1 MSRPAFGEEL
11 RTTASL
17 AGPLVLGHLSTGLV
31 SFVDNVIAGHHG
43 TRTLA
48 SVTIGT
54 ALYWL
59 PLTVVLGTLMSVP
72 PAVSQLAGAGRRR
85 EIGPL
90 FRQALW
96 LALGLGPLLFAFLTF
111 LPRALGPIGISP
123 EIAPGA
129 TAFLHGLRW
138 GVPAFTLFLVMR
150 YLTDG
155 LHFTLPS
162 MLLSF
167 SGLLLLVP
175 LGYALTFGAF
185 GLPELGARGLGLA
198 SAAVMWWQTAMLA
211 LYLARA
217 KRFADLGLFARFDPP
232 RLSQI
237 RELAAVGVPIGFTV
251 LMEGSLFIAA
261 SLLIGRLG
269 EVPAAAHQVAINVA
283 SLCFMVPLGLAE
295 ATTVRVGHAVGAV
308 DFAGVRR
315 AALAGFLLMLG
326 TQALTGAVL
335 LFGRGRL
342 VTLYSDDVR
351 VGALAASLMLY
362 AAAFQ
367 FPDGAQVLANGSLR
381 GLKDTRVP
389 MLLAALAYWG
399 VGIPLGAFLALGA
412 GLGPK
417 GMWVGMIAGLSVAAL
432 LLGSRFVRSSRAHFL
447 ASAAS
452 TSRSTADES
461 PVV

>member
-1 MSRPAFGEEL
+1 MTLKDEL
-11 RTTASL
+11 RTTGTL

-54 ALYWL
+54 AILWL

-72 PAVSQLAGAGRRR
+72 PAVSQLGGAGRRA

-96 LALGLGPLLFAFLTF
+96 LSLGLGPLLFLFLSF
-111 LPRALGPIGISP
+111 APRALCLLGISP

-129 TAFLHGLRW
+129 TGFLHGIRW
-138 GVPAFTLFLVMR
+138 GLPAFTLFLCLR

-167 SGLLLLVP
+167 AGLLLLVP
-175 LGYALTFGAF
+175 LGYALTFGAL
-185 GLPELGARGLGLA
+185 GLPELGARGLGFA
-198 SAAVMWWQTAMLA
+198 SAAVMWWQASMLG
-211 LYLARA
+211 LYLVRAR
-217 KRFADLGLFARFDPP
+217 RFADLGLFARLDPP
-232 RLSQI
+232 RPGEI
-237 RELAAVGVPIGFTV
+237 RALLAVGLPIGFTV
-251 LMEGSLFIAA
+251 LMEGSLFIVAA
-261 SLLIGRLG
+261 LLIGRLG
-269 EVPAAAHQVAINVA
+269 EVPAAAHQIAINVA

-295 ATTVRVGHAVGAV
+295 ATTVRVGHAVGAE
-308 DFAGVRR
+308 DRAGVRR
-315 AALAGFLLMLG
+315 AALAGFLLMLA
-326 TQALTGAVL
+326 TQSVTAGVL
-335 LFGRGRL
+335 FAGREQL
-342 VTLYSDDVR
+342 VTLYSDDATVA
-351 VGALAASLMLY
+351 ALAASLMLY

-367 FPDGAQVLANGSLR
+367 FPDGAQVLSNGSLR

-389 MLLAALAYWG
+389 MLLAAVAYWG
-399 VGIPLGAFLALGA
+399 IGIPLGAWLALGA

-417 GMWVGMIAGLSVAAL
+417 GMWTGMIAGLSVAAL
-432 LLGSRFVRSSRAHFL
+432 LLGTRFLRVSRRAR
-447 ASAAS
+447 AS
-452 TSRSTADES
+452 
-461 PVV
+461 